1 MTPSPEELLQEA
13 VQNHKASRFD
23 KCIKAA
29 EKARKK
35 FQKEGRVDQAI
46 EALRVMADCTVNA
59 RDLKKAR
66 KLYKNLIEEGA
77 EMSNLWYQSAANWG
91 LGEVALHRMD
101 YFSAATYFQSGL
113 DIARSIADKW
123 YAAWNAFGLANALR
137 GMARL
142 DEAKPLLNEAIE
154 GFRAIDQSTYVSWV
168 ERVLNDMRGEVI
180 TAEAKVWLCP
190 MCGSKFG
197 AEQAGQLKSGE
208 LVTCEYCG
216 TSVG

>member
-1 MTPSPEELLQEA
+1 MSPTPEELLHEA
-13 VQNHKASRFD
+13 VQNHQSSKFD

-59 RDLKKAR
+59 RALKKAE
-66 KLYKNLIEEGA
+66 KLYRNLHEEGA
-77 EMSNLWYQSAANWG
+77 EMTNLWYQSAANWG
-91 LGEVALHRMD
+91 LGEVALHKMD
-101 YFSAATYFQSGL
+101 YSTAATYFQAGL
-113 DIARSIADKW
+113 EIARGIADKW
-123 YAAWNAFGLANALR
+123 YAAWNAFGLGNALR

-154 GFRAIDQSTYVSWV
+154 GFRALDQTTYVEWV
-168 ERVLNDMRGEVI
+168 ERILNAIGGEVVS
-180 TAEAKVWLCP
+180 AEVKIWLCP
-190 MCGSKFG
+190 MCGSRFI
-197 AEQAGQLKSGE
+197 AEQANQLKGGKI
-208 LVTCEYCG
+208 VTCAYCG